1 MKHTNKNKKN
11 IRKISKRNNTI
22 RKKRGGGGFDEPIK
36 SQIRTV
42 NGCFPQFHPPT
53 EDKIGEIKKS
63 LASLGIDIEKQN
75 ITEKSELV
83 KYYESILNE
92 YIEDKREIFFD
103 IIPKLLLDKKIPDSK
118 YPKQNIVP
126 TLCCMSLIE
135 KMKAIKQLAKSHINN
150 SFNPH
155 NIDKIFL
162 ENVRK
167 EQDTQDIRKLETFL
181 ENNEIA
187 RPIVS
192 NTGKTKADREEAL
205 TIYINDLIKIFNS
218 FRNHKIIDEML
229 IGVFNTKIQD
239 IKNEIQKQENIKKQQ
254 EKHAQEQKTKL
265 YSIINNLKGTGGLF
279 SEARNT
285 LPYFSNREKINIIQK
300 LSPGIAKILQS
311 ELETE
316 LDKTGSNKEI
326 DDTLI
331 DILHQKYDDV
341 LKNKNA

>member
-1 MKHTNKNKKN
+1 MEKLN
-11 IRKISKRNNTI
+11 IR
-22 RKKRGGGGFDEPIK
+22 
-36 SQIRTV
+36 
-42 NGCFPQFHPPT
+42 
-53 EDKIGEIKKS
+53 
-63 LASLGIDIEKQN
+63 EKPDLV
-75 ITEKSELV
+75 EK
-83 KYYESILNE
+83 YETILNE
-92 YIEDKREIFFD
+92 YIEDKRNIFFAA
-103 IIPKLLLDKKIPDSK
+103 INHLINPKKNNDSTH
-118 YPKQNIVP
+118 PNQNIVP
-126 TLCCMSLIE
+126 TLCCISLIE
-135 KMKAIKQLAKSHINN
+135 KIKAIKQLAKSHINN
-150 SFNPH
+150 SFNQH
-155 NIDKIFL
+155 NIDKPFL

-167 EQDTQDIRKLETFL
+167 EQDTQDIRKLEIFL
-181 ENNEIA
+181 DTNRIA
-187 RPIVS
+187 LPIVS
-192 NTGKTKADREEAL
+192 NTGKKKTDREKAL
-205 TIYINDLIKIFNS
+205 TIYINDLIKIFVS
-218 FRNHKIIDEML
+218 FGNHKIIDEML

-279 SEARNT
+279 GETRNT